1 MKKMLL
7 LLPALAWVV
16 MGFVGCSGKH
26 AWRHEERKALREQL
40 RAYREMVYLNDLTDA
55 EYALFTD
62 AVANDIEAAYP
73 VYATFVAMPGAE
85 DTVEV
90 VVVEQ
95 IVDYLNADL
104 HNMRHIYPYAYLV
117 AEGVLPAGLDY
128 AQQRQFY
135 NCFAAKVNADY
146 LTLGQFFNAVLADT
160 TSKSQIRQLEN
171 QCANDLFGWTFT
183 EIEVVE

>member
-7 LLPALAWVV
+7 LLPLLASLA

-104 HNMRHIYPYAYLV
+104 HNMRHIYP
-117 AEGVLPAGLDY
+117 
-128 AQQRQFY
+128 
-135 NCFAAKVNADY
+135 
-146 LTLGQFFNAVLADT
+146 
-160 TSKSQIRQLEN
+160 
-171 QCANDLFGWTFT
+171 
-183 EIEVVE
+183 